1 MTVPIAPPALSDQP
15 FLTVRDLHVEFAAQQ
30 PLFGR
35 YRSPVRAVNGVSF
48 SVPRGQTLGLVGES
62 GAGKSTAA
70 RAILK
75 LVQVQSG
82 QIVVG
87 GQDVTALPTR
97 ALDGYRRQVQ
107 VVFQDPYSA
116 LNPSHVVGEIVG
128 ELVTHHRRVRAGR
141 ARDEI
146 VADLLQQVG
155 LGPHLMER
163 LPGELSG
170 GQRQRVAIARAL
182 AVEPRLIVCDEPTS
196 ALDVSIQS
204 QIINLLEDLQARKG
218 LTYLFITHNLAVARH
233 ISHTLGVMYLGYLVE
248 MGPTE
253 RVYTQPAH
261 PYTAMLLAANPVPD
275 PVQQRQRAALR
286 QMYRQ
291 GVEPPSPTRLPPG
304 CPFANRCPLVMDIC
318 RRTMPAPS
326 EAPGGGMVRCHAHS
340 NEAAPSQ
347 RAG

>member
-1 MTVPIAPPALSDQP
+1 MNDANLSMTVRAAPAVLSEQP
-15 FLTVRDLHVEFAAQQ
+15 FLTVRDLRVEFAAQQ

-35 YRSPVRAVNGVSF
+35 PRPPIRAVNGVSF
-48 SVPRGQTLGLVGES
+48 SIPAGQTLGLVGES
-62 GAGKSTAA
+62 GAGKSTVA

-87 GQDVTALPTR
+87 GQDVTTLPPGR
-97 ALDGYRRQVQ
+97 LDGYRRQVQ
-107 VVFQDPYSA
+107 AVFQDPYSA

-204 QIINLLEDLQARKG
+204 QIINLLEDLQARQG

-233 ISHTLGVMYLGYLVE
+233 ISQTLGVMYLGYLVE

-286 QMYRQ
+286 KTYRQ
-291 GVEPPSPTRLPPG
+291 DVEPPSPARLPPG
-304 CPFANRCPLVMDIC
+304 CPFADRCPLMMDIC

-340 NEAAPSQ
+340 NA
-347 RAG
+347 